1 MGSLAQGFSSGGGI
15 GLLGSISSGMSS
27 YYGAQAQGIAA
38 QGQYQA
44 LQGQSNAEAAQ
55 ALLQASSMSNQYK
68 IGALNMIMQAQ
79 AEKAS
84 YDAAAAK
91 YQIEQEG
98 KKGQAAVYEAESAT
112 KLLEKSY
119 TMRNASILGASAL
132 DVVRQGAEV
141 EAKLREEGQKFRGT
155 QRASIAAGGTDVAS
169 GTALDILRETDEGI
183 ESDAAAL
190 RMTAQ
195 KNRWQLLMQQQNM
208 WMVAEIRELES
219 DNYKA
224 AAEGMVRSADMSGK
238 AAGIMEQLG
247 AMSLKSGDAG
257 AEAYR
262 ALAEIAIQSG
272 QITAKDYK
280 AQGAMYS
287 QLGNIARDAANAQA
301 IGGLLGTLAPAV
313 GTFMS
318 NRQQSQPAAMPTASY
333 GGLPEINDSW
343 DAMSFGMGLDTDIKI
358 NEAALGQF
366 LPSKDTKRVD
376 SYGEGFL
383 YSPKKWGLV

>member
-1 MGSLAQGFSSGGGI
+1 
-15 GLLGSISSGMSS
+15 
-27 YYGAQAQGIAA
+27 
-38 QGQYQA
+38 
-44 LQGQSNAEAAQ
+44 
-55 ALLQASSMSNQYK
+55 
-68 IGALNMIMQAQ
+68 
-79 AEKAS
+79 
-84 YDAAAAK
+84 
-91 YQIEQEG
+91 
-98 KKGQAAVYEAESAT
+98 
-112 KLLEKSY
+112 
-119 TMRNASILGASAL
+119 
-132 DVVRQGAEV
+132 
-141 EAKLREEGQKFRGT
+141 
-155 QRASIAAGGTDVAS
+155 
-169 GTALDILRETDEGI
+169 
-183 ESDAAAL
+183 
-190 RMTAQ
+190 MTAQ

-333 GGLPEINDSW
+333 GGTSTDKRQLGTLCLLEW
-343 DAMSFGMGLDTDIKI
+343 DWIQTS
-358 NEAALGQF
+358 
-366 LPSKDTKRVD
+366 R
-376 SYGEGFL
+376 
-383 YSPKKWGLV
+383 